1 MSRLLAGLVRPTSRG
16 HQLKYYQTN
25 YLRERESESRFDL
38 SKAENSFQEKP
49 LGPGYILSRR
59 ICNIK

>member
-25 YLRERESESRFDL
+25 YLYKRERESESRFDL
-38 SKAENSFQEKP
+38 SQAENSFQEKP
-49 LGPGYILSRR
+49 LGPG
-59 ICNIK
+59 